1 LPKLSEILPT
11 TPNQVSEPPSFSRL
25 GVRLFFK
32 ANKGKQMNLI
42 EIKNAD
48 KWELYEYVKDMGYEV
63 YPTSTKKRLRDCA
76 LDLYW
81 RMKENSGYNF
91 DEETTHGAR

>member
-1 LPKLSEILPT
+1 VNP
-11 TPNQVSEPPSFSRL
+11 QVLAAWGFACFSRL
-25 GVRLFFK
+25 I
-32 ANKGKQMNLI
+32 KGTQMNLV

-48 KWELYEYVKDMGYEV
+48 KWELYEYVKDMGYDV

-91 DEETTHGAR
+91 DEETTHGAH